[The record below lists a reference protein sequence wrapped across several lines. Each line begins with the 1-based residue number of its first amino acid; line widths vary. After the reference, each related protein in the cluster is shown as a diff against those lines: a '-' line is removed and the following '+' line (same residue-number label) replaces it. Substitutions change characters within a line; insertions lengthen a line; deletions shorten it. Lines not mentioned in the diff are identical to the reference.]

1 MISRRAS
8 YSIVISAI
16 AVISFWDILFFNWRL
31 TSSGTLA
38 LIDYISAHVVTCLI
52 PAFFISGAIVALIS
66 KESVLRYFGAG
77 TSKALAYS
85 VASISG
91 AILAVCSCTILPL
104 FTGIRRKGAGL
115 GPAVTFLFAGPAINV
130 LAIFYSAQLLGWGVG
145 LARAIFS
152 VSMSVWIGLAMSY
165 LFKRSEEASQ
175 TQIARRLARAKDPSS
190 GFNLRSLRNPVFLI
204 LLVMVLIIG
213 TAQFL
218 TFEVKLIGILI
229 LIILTLAAL
238 KAWFTRLEV
247 NIWLRETLNIAELIF
262 PILLIGV
269 YLAGWLTVL
278 VPQEIVSRYLGG
290 NSLLSNLVASIIGAI
305 MYFATLTEV
314 PIVKSLMLLGMGRGP
329 ALALLLAGPS
339 LSLPSMIV
347 LGRILGPKKT
357 IAYIVLVV
365 MSAAAA
371 GLLFGMVAG

>member
-52 PAFFISGAIVALIS
+52 PAFFISGAIVALVS

-130 LAIFYSAQLLGWGVG
+130 LAIFYSAQLLGWDVG
-145 LARAIFS
+145 LARAILS
-152 VSMSVWIGLAMSY
+152 VLMSVWIGLAMSY
-165 LFKRSEEASQ
+165 LFRRSEEVSQ
-175 TQIARRLARAKDPSS
+175 TQIAKRLARAEDPSS
-190 GFNLRSLRNPVFLI
+190 GFTLRSLRNPVFLI
-204 LLVMVLIIG
+204 LLVVVLIIG

-278 VPQEIVSRYLGG
+278 VPQKIVSLYLGG
-290 NSLLSNLVASIIGAI
+290 NSLLSNLVASIIGAV

-357 IAYIVLVV
+357 IAYIILVV

>member
-1 MISRRAS
+1 
-8 YSIVISAI
+8 VISII
-16 AVISFWDILFFNWRL
+16 AVISFWDIIFFNQRL
-31 TSSGTLA
+31 TSSGVTA
-38 LIDYISAHVVTCLI
+38 LIDYVSAHVLTCLI

-66 KESVLRYFGAG
+66 KESVLRYFGSG
-77 TSKALAYS
+77 TRKPVAYS
-85 VASISG
+85 VASVSG

-115 GPAVTFLFAGPAINV
+115 GPAITFLFAGPAINV
-130 LAIFYSAQLLGWGVG
+130 LAIFYSAQLLGWDIGI
-145 LARAIFS
+145 ARAIFS

-165 LFKRSEEASQ
+165 LFKRSEETSRSP
-175 TQIARRLARAKDPSS
+175 IAKPLDKIHNPSS
-190 GFNLRSLRNPVFLI
+190 GFALRSLRNPIILI
-204 LLVMVLIIG
+204 LLVLVLIFG

-229 LIILTLAAL
+229 LIALILIAL
-238 KAWFTRLEV
+238 KAWFTRPEV

-278 VPQEIVSRYLGG
+278 VPQDIVSQYLGG

-347 LGRILGPKKT
+347 IGRILGPRKT
-357 IAYIVLVV
+357 IAYITLVV
-365 MSAAAA
+365 ISAAAA

>member
-1 MISRRAS
+1 L
-8 YSIVISAI
+8 IVI
-16 AVISFWDILFFNWRL
+16 AVIAAVTFWDILFFDWRL
-31 TSSGTLA
+31 TSSGSLA
-38 LIDYISAHVVTCLI
+38 LMDYVSAHVITCLI

-77 TSKALAYS
+77 TRKTLAYS
-85 VASISG
+85 VASVSG

-130 LAIFYSAQLLGWGVG
+130 LAIFYSAQLLGWDIG

-165 LFKRSEEASQ
+165 LFKRSEEFTQ
-175 TQIARRLARAKDPSS
+175 TQTVKRLVKARDPSG
-190 GFNLRSLRNPVFLI
+190 GFTLRSLRNPIFLV
-204 LLVMVLIIG
+204 LLVLVLIFG

-218 TFEVKLIGILI
+218 IFEVKLIGILI
-229 LIILTLAAL
+229 LIILILTAL
-238 KAWFTRLEV
+238 KIWFTRSEV
-247 NIWLRETLNIAELIF
+247 KIWLRETLNIAELIF

-278 VPQEIVSRYLGG
+278 VPQEIVGQYLGG
-290 NSLLSNLVASIIGAI
+290 NRLLSNLVASVLGAV

-347 LGRILGPKKT
+347 ISRILGIKKA
-357 IAYIVLVV
+357 IAYIILVV
-365 MSAAAA
+365 ISAAGA
-371 GLLFGMVAG
+371 GLLFGMLAG

>member
-1 MISRRAS
+1 M
-8 YSIVISAI
+8 ISAI

>member
-1 MISRRAS
+1 
-8 YSIVISAI
+8 
-16 AVISFWDILFFNWRL
+16 
-31 TSSGTLA
+31 
-38 LIDYISAHVVTCLI
+38 
-52 PAFFISGAIVALIS
+52 
-66 KESVLRYFGAG
+66 
-77 TSKALAYS
+77 
-85 VASISG
+85 
-91 AILAVCSCTILPL
+91 
-104 FTGIRRKGAGL
+104 
-115 GPAVTFLFAGPAINV
+115 
-130 LAIFYSAQLLGWGVG
+130 
-145 LARAIFS
+145 
-152 VSMSVWIGLAMSY
+152 
-165 LFKRSEEASQ
+165 
-175 TQIARRLARAKDPSS
+175 
-190 GFNLRSLRNPVFLI
+190 
-204 LLVMVLIIG
+204 LIIG

-218 TFEVKLIGILI
+218 TFEVKLIGIPI
-229 LIILTLAAL
+229 LIMLILAAL

-290 NSLLSNLVASIIGAI
+290 NSLLSNLVASIIGAV

-365 MSAAAA
+365 MSAAAS